1 MNGYKNDQKFFGMDQ
16 FLNVKTKKHFAPSIL
31 VDVSKKELRTVSR
44 IFNFSSRLNETP
56 KI

>member
-1 MNGYKNDQKFFGMDQ
+1 MDQ